1 MITKPLTPAQRAIL
15 TRAIKDSN
23 GRLDWFPETVKGG
36 ARLFA
41 LNGLANRTL
50 IAKSGTD
57 WLVTPAG
64 YRVFEML
71 ELDTSQAAALA
82 SGAEPFRAITRKP
95 QRMREDTKLAHIV
108 ELMRR
113 PGGATMQEMCEA
125 TGWQPNTVIATVCGP
140 LKKQHGFKII
150 SVRRYSIESECTEQ
164 ADQST

>member
-64 YRVFEML
+64 YRVIEML
-71 ELDTSQAAALA
+71 ELNTSQAAAPRLR
-82 SGAEPFRAITRKP
+82 GR
-95 QRMREDTKLAHIV
+95 
-108 ELMRR
+108 
-113 PGGATMQEMCEA
+113 
-125 TGWQPNTVIATVCGP
+125 TVLGDYAQTTAYARTP
-140 LKKQHGFKII
+140 
-150 SVRRYSIESECTEQ
+150 S
-164 ADQST
+164 

>member
-1 MITKPLTPAQRAIL
+1 MTTKPLTPAQRAIL

-57 WLVTPAG
+57 WLVTPQG
-64 YRVFEML
+64 YRVIELL
-71 ELDTSQAAALA
+71 ELDTSQSAAP
-82 SGAEPFRAITRKP
+82 SSQAEPFRMIARKP
-95 QRMREDTKLAHIV
+95 QGMHENSKLAYMV
-108 ELMRR
+108 ELLRR
-113 PGGATMQEMCEA
+113 PGGATVQQMCEA
-125 TGWQPNTVIATVCGP
+125 TGWQPNTINATLHGP
-140 LKKQHGFKII
+140 LKKRGFKIT
-150 SVRRYSIESECTEQ
+150 SVRSYFIEFECTEQ